1 MDKKSR
7 GLINHKIKKC
17 SELKKIL
24 GKKNERNFKVIMCHG
39 TFDIV
44 HPGHIRHLLY
54 AKSKADKLIVSITTD
69 KFITK
74 DKMRPFVPEEMRAFN
89 LAALQMVDYVLIDYD
104 PTPLKNIQILEP
116 DYYAKGFEYGKDSPP
131 PKTQEEINIL
141 KKFGGE
147 VIFTPGDI
155 VYSSSKIISDQKP
168 NIALEKMLFL
178 MDAEDI
184 SFLDLKNSLN
194 LIKNIKVHV
203 VGDTIV
209 DSYTKCSMIGGMTK
223 TPTMSVKFENKLDF
237 LGGAGIV
244 AKHLESAGAK
254 VTFTSLV
261 GNDDYAEFVK
271 KDLQKT
277 RIKLNLIIDKNRP
290 TTNKNAVVVDDYR
303 LLKIDTLE
311 NNIISQEIISKF
323 SELINKTKSEI
334 VVFSDFRHG
343 IFNKSTIPIFSKNIP
358 SDSFRVADS
367 QVASR
372 WGNILEFKNFDLI
385 TPNEREARFSL
396 GDQDSVI
403 RPLAKQLRDQSK
415 CKTLILKCGSNGL
428 ITYVNDS
435 ATDPRAFFNLDSMVD
450 NLIDPV
456 GAGDALLAY
465 SSLILKA
472 TKNPI
477 ISAIIGNIAA
487 AIECEHDG
495 NYPVSSSLIE
505 NKLTNL
511 ESKSKFI

>member
-7 GLINHKIKKC
+7 EIINHKIKSC
-17 SELKKIL
+17 LELKKIL
-24 GKKNERNFKVIMCHG
+24 GKKNKRQFKVIMCHG

-44 HPGHIRHLLY
+44 HPGHIRHMLY

-69 KFITK
+69 KHIHK
-74 DKMRPFVPEEMRAFN
+74 DKMRPFVPEDMRAFN
-89 LAALQMVDYVLIDYD
+89 LAALQIVDYVLIDKD

-116 DYYAKGFEYGKDSPP
+116 DFYAKGFEYGKDSPP
-131 PKTQEEINIL
+131 PKTQDEINIL
-141 KKFGGE
+141 EKFGGE
-147 VIFTPGDI
+147 IIFTPGDI
-155 VYSSSKIISDQKP
+155 VYSSSKIISEQKP

-178 MDAEDI
+178 MDAENI
-184 SFLDLKNSLN
+184 SFADLRNSLN
-194 LIKNIKVHV
+194 LIKNIKVHL

-209 DSYTKCSMIGGMTK
+209 DSYTNCSMIGGMTK
-223 TPTMSVKFENKLDF
+223 TPTMSVKYENKIDF

-254 VTFTSLV
+254 VTFTTLV
-261 GNDDYAEFVK
+261 GNDNYAEFVK
-271 KDLQKT
+271 NDLKKT
-277 RIKLNLIIDKNRP
+277 KIKLNLIIDKNRP
-290 TTNKNAVVVDDYR
+290 TTNKNAIVVNDYR

-311 NNIISQEIISKF
+311 NNIISQEIIEKF
-323 SELINKTKSEI
+323 ATLINKTEAEI
-334 VVFSDFRHG
+334 IVFSDFRHG
-343 IFNKSTIPIFSKNIP
+343 IFNKSTIPIFSQKIP
-358 SDSFRVADS
+358 LRSFKVADS

-372 WGNILEFKNFDLI
+372 WGNILEFQNFDLI

-403 RPLAKQLRDQSK
+403 RPLAKQLRDESK

-435 ATDPRAFFNLDSMVD
+435 IKDPRAFFNLDSMVE

-465 SSLILKA
+465 SSLILKV

-477 ISAIIGNIAA
+477 ISSIIGNIAA

-495 NYPVSSSLIE
+495 NYPVSSRLIE
-505 NKLTNL
+505 DRLNNL
-511 ESKSKFI
+511 ENKSQYI